1 MAISTE
7 IHKKAL
13 SLLEQLPQKSLNKA
27 VEYLETLS
35 QNAQQENINSTTLS
49 NETQLIKIIQLRLS
63 PDKQKRLD
71 YLRQQN
77 ETGKITEQEHQELLN
92 YVDQIEEQDAQR
104 AEALIQLAQLRQ
116 VDLKIIIAKFYGNFP
131 KKNDK
136 S

>member
-7 IHKKAL
+7 IHQKAL

-35 QNAQQENINSTTLS
+35 QNVQQKTVNSSIVS
-49 NETQLIKIIQLRLS
+49 NENQLIEIIQLRLS

-77 ETGKITEQEHQELLN
+77 EIGKITEQEHQELLN

-116 VDLKIIIAKFYGNFP
+116 VDLKIIISDRRILWQLP
-131 KKNDK
+131 PEE
-136 S
+136 

>member
-1 MAISTE
+1 MTISTE
-7 IHKKAL
+7 IHQKAL
-13 SLLEQLPQKSLNKA
+13 SLLEKLPQQSLSKA

-35 QNAQQENINSTTLS
+35 QNAQQETINLTSFS
-49 NETQLIKIIQLRLS
+49 NETQLIKIIQFRLS

-116 VDLKIIIAKFYGNFP
+116 IDLKIIIDEFLPNKL
-131 KKNDK
+131 
-136 S
+136 SV

>member
-1 MAISTE
+1 MAIYTE
-7 IHKKAL
+7 IHQKAL
-13 SLLEQLPQKSLNKA
+13 SLLEQLPKESLNKA

-35 QNAQQENINSTTLS
+35 QNAQQETINSTSFS
-49 NETQLIKIIQLRLS
+49 NETQLIKIIQFRLS
-63 PDKQKRLD
+63 PHKQQYLD

-116 VDLKIIIAKFYGNFP
+116 VDLKIIIDEFLPNKLIV
-131 KKNDK
+131 
-136 S
+136 